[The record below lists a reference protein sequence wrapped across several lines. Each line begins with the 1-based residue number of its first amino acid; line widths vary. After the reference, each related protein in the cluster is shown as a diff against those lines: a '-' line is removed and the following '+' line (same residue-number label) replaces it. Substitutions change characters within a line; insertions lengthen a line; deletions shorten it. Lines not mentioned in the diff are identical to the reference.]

1 MITFKNKR
9 LISAQFNETEY
20 KRLSDYFD
28 KSLDYDE
35 VKEFN
40 FLNET
45 FTRAYKKDGQYILAL
60 INDGALDILYIRS
73 NIEYK
78 LADKQKAI

>member
-1 MITFKNKR
+1 MIAFKDKK
-9 LISAQFNETEY
+9 LISAQFDEAEY
-20 KRLSDYFD
+20 KKLSDYFD
-28 KSLDYDE
+28 KTLDYDE

-60 INDGALDILYIRS
+60 INDGTWDILYIRS

-78 LADKQKAI
+78 LIG